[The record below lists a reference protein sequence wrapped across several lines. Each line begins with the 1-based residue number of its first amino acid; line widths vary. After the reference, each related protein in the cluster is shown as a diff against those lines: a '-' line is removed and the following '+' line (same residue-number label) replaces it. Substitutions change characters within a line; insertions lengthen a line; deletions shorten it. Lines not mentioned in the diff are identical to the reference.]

1 LGYHERNRHR
11 EFGRDPARKSRLKF
25 ELNFPLSK
33 NCLSHQGNRRNNDEV
48 EPSRNFNL
56 TDKSKDHQRSA
67 VIATLEEVL
76 AELDEKRHFLPALK
90 IVEALEA
97 LGTEK
102 TPD

>member
-1 LGYHERNRHR
+1 M
-11 EFGRDPARKSRLKF
+11 
-25 ELNFPLSK
+25 
-33 NCLSHQGNRRNNDEV
+33 
-48 EPSRNFNL
+48 